1 MSINTDSYVLNYSLY
16 QAALKEIRKSK
27 YILDEN
33 DVNIKDKKE
42 IFELA
47 QKVITK
53 VKKVVEEE
61 TNLAH
66 ETAANILG
74 FFENIDMEDEMDA
87 SDICENRLQKSYRP

>member
-53 VKKVVEEE
+53 VKK
-61 TNLAH
+61 
-66 ETAANILG
+66 
-74 FFENIDMEDEMDA
+74 
-87 SDICENRLQKSYRP
+87 